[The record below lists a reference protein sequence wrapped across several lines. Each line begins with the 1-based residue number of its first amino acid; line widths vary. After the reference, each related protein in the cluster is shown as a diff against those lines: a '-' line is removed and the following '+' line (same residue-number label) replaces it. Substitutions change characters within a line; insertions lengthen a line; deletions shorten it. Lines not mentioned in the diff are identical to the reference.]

1 MYPNELLI
9 KSFNKINR
17 QMKTAFLSCFIVGLL
32 THFYMLTNKLPNY
45 DDVNCLTSYGT
56 GVISGR
62 FMLAILGKCIRVLFG
77 NYSLPWLHGLI
88 GIFFISL
95 SASLTVFL
103 LDLKHSINCFFVGT
117 LMIVSPAITGTF
129 FFMFTVPYY
138 SFSILL
144 TVLSVLLTTQHKK
157 GFIVAPV
164 LLALSMGIYQAY
176 FPFAAGLF
184 LIILYQKLLNAEE
197 YKKILKLAALYIFV
211 LALGLIFYIVLNKAA
226 IKILGQGITSYQGL
240 SDMGKIT
247 LTEIPGLIITAFK
260 NYFIFMVKDVRG
272 MNPYFIIRLFIIIL
286 HIIIFISLFSS
297 IKTLNTQYKGKQAQ
311 WITTGIITFMVLF
324 PIAVNSIYIMANKSY
339 VYSLML
345 YPTVLILILVAV
357 IMDHMQVGNINNQLI
372 RLTIQT
378 RKRLCCLGSCLLLT
392 ISVSQ
397 AYYANVQYLA
407 IQMQY
412 EQAYSYFV
420 TMITQIKM
428 SEGYSMNL
436 PLVIIGDKIDDSSFY
451 DNSYFDDTLSGR
463 SQTLVNIF
471 SRNEFLKTYLG
482 FNQQIEK
489 DVDSWRDLPLVQ
501 SMPCYPD
508 TKAIQI
514 INGAIVLKLSN

>member
-1 MYPNELLI
+1 
-9 KSFNKINR
+9 
-17 QMKTAFLSCFIVGLL
+17 
-32 THFYMLTNKLPNY
+32 
-45 DDVNCLTSYGT
+45 
-56 GVISGR
+56 
-62 FMLAILGKCIRVLFG
+62 MLAILGKGIRVLFG
-77 NYSLPWLHGLI
+77 NYSLPWLNGLI

-95 SASLTVFL
+95 SASLTVYL
-103 LDLKHSINCFFVGT
+103 LNLKHSINCFFVGT

-129 FFMFTVPYY
+129 FFMYTVPYY
-138 SFSILL
+138 AFSILL
-144 TVLSVLLTTQHKK
+144 TVSSVLLATQYKK

-164 LLALSMGIYQAY
+164 ILALSMGIYQAY

-184 LIILYQKLLNAEE
+184 LIILYQNLLNVDE
-197 YKKILKLAALYIFV
+197 YKNILKSAALYIFI
-211 LALGLIFYIVLNKAA
+211 LALGLILYIFLNKAA
-226 IKILGQGITSYQGL
+226 ITLLGQRITSYQGL
-240 SDMGKIT
+240 DEMGKIS
-247 LTEIPGLIITAFK
+247 LTEIPGLIVTAYK
-260 NYFIFMVKDVRG
+260 NYLLFMVKDIRG

-286 HIIIFISLFSS
+286 HLIILISLISS
-297 IKTLNTQYKGKQAQ
+297 IKTLYMHFKGKQAL

-324 PIAVNSIYIMANKSY
+324 PIAVNSIYIMANKSN

-345 YPTVLILILVAV
+345 YPTVLILILVVV
-357 IMDHMQVGNINNQLI
+357 IMDHIQSKDLNIELI
-372 RLTIQT
+372 SLTVRT
-378 RKRLCCLGSCLLLT
+378 RKCLCWLGSCLLLT
-392 ISVSQ
+392 ISISQ
-397 AYYANVQYLA
+397 SYYANVQYLA

-436 PLVIIGDKIDDSSFY
+436 PLVIIGDKIDDLSFY
-451 DNSYFDDTLSGR
+451 DNSYFNDTLSGR

-482 FNQQIEK
+482 FNQQIEE
-489 DVDSWRDLPLVQ
+489 DVDSWEDLPVVQ